1 MSWRKLKYLKLLNR
15 KKGPLFFYI
24 NSDKIETTL
33 TPTLDQTSF
42 PETFNIPVVMSQR
55 WILLAVVAQLVAML
69 LSTTA
74 LGDASGFSYSER
86 THLTQISFT
95 LL

>member
-33 TPTLDQTSF
+33 TPTLD
-42 PETFNIPVVMSQR
+42 
-55 WILLAVVAQLVAML
+55 
-69 LSTTA
+69 
-74 LGDASGFSYSER
+74 
-86 THLTQISFT
+86 
-95 LL
+95 

>member
-24 NSDKIETTL
+24 NSDKIEITL
-33 TPTLDQTSF
+33 TPTVDWTRL
-42 PETFNIPVVMSQR
+42 P
-55 WILLAVVAQLVAML
+55 LLRHFTYLWLCPSV
-69 LSTTA
+69 
-74 LGDASGFSYSER
+74 GFSS
-86 THLTQISFT
+86 